1 VEIYKGDKMSVI
13 DAERVFE
20 DDLESRGDRPDDS
33 EDMNVELDSELPP
46 DLPEED
52 VDSEAEDRETRGTN
66 DPITT
71 YLREIGT
78 VPLLSRQREVEL
90 ATEIER
96 GKEEIFAAIFSMP
109 MALHYITQLG
119 AAIAGGELGLR
130 EVVEKADSDEED
142 GEDVLDPKPFL
153 KIISQLRRL
162 SDRQTKISKELKRA
176 RLSKKRQA
184 LLVEKRLAVTNKV
197 LALVKELHLSASRID
212 ELAQRLKRAAERFA
226 MTEEKALSKAKKAEV
241 STEIREFEN
250 AIGLPATEIN
260 TLARKVQEGERRVAG
275 AKKEF
280 TEANLR
286 LVVSIAK
293 KYLNRGLSFLDL
305 VQEGNLGLM
314 RAVEK
319 FDHRLGFRFSTYAT
333 WWIRQGITRG
343 LIDTGRTIR
352 IPVHRVELRNKILQ
366 AAHEM
371 QRKLG
376 REPLPE
382 ELGKEMRMS
391 VAELLKVMQVHGEPI
406 SLQTPVWEDGD
417 HLEDFVEDRVSR
429 EPEDAAMDGLLRT
442 DVRKALA
449 VLTPRQEKVLR
460 MRFGIDEK
468 RDYTLEELG
477 EMFSVTR
484 ERVRQIEQKSLQIL
498 RNPNRR
504 RPLISS
510 VTPGDGFSLN

>member
-1 VEIYKGDKMSVI
+1 MSTLN
-13 DAERVFE
+13 DNERIFD
-20 DDLESRGDRPDDS
+20 DDLENR
-33 EDMNVELDSELPP
+33 EDTLEETEETNLELGLSA
-46 DLPEED
+46 DLPEEEPESD
-52 VDSEAEDRETRGTN
+52 AIDREIKGTS

-90 ATEIER
+90 ASEIEH
-96 GKEEIFAAIFSMP
+96 GKDQVFAALFSMP
-109 MALHYITQLG
+109 MAIHYVAQLG
-119 AAIAGGELGLR
+119 AAIAGGDLTLR
-130 EVVEKADSDEED
+130 EVVEKSDNDEEEGD
-142 GEDVLDPKPFL
+142 DVLDPKPFL
-153 KIISQLRRL
+153 RTVARLRRL
-162 SDRQTKISKELKRA
+162 SDGQAKISRELKRA
-176 RLSKKRQA
+176 RLSKTRQA
-184 LLVEKRLAVTNKV
+184 LLNSKQLAVGNK
-197 LALVKELHLSASRID
+197 LVAVAKDLHLSAARVD
-212 ELAQRLKRAAERFA
+212 ELAQRLKRAADHLA
-226 MTEEKALSKAKKAEV
+226 AAQQKATPKGRKAE
-241 STEIREFEN
+241 TFAPEIREIED
-250 AIGLPATEIN
+250 AIGLTAMEIN
-260 TLARKVQEGERRVAG
+260 ILARKVHEGETAVTR

-319 FDHRLGFRFSTYAT
+319 FDYRLGFRFSTYAT

-366 AAHEM
+366 TAHQM
-371 QRKLG
+371 QRQLD
-376 REPLPE
+376 REPRPE
-382 ELGKEMRMS
+382 ELAKEMRMS
-391 VAELLKVMQVHGEPI
+391 VPDLLKVMQVHGEPV

-417 HLEDFVEDRVSR
+417 HLEDFVEDQINR
-429 EPEDAAMDGLLRT
+429 EPEEAAMDGILRR

-477 EMFSVTR
+477 EMFAVTR

-498 RNPNRR
+498 RNPSRR
-504 RPLISS
+504 RPL
-510 VTPGDGFSLN
+510 VTAASFNLN

>member
-1 VEIYKGDKMSVI
+1 MSTI
-13 DAERVFE
+13 NDREPIFDDDIESGE
-20 DDLESRGDRPDDS
+20 DRLEES
-33 EDMNVELDSELPP
+33 EGTNLELGLSADV
-46 DLPEED
+46 PEEE
-52 VDSEAEDRETRGTN
+52 VESETEDQQIRGTS

-96 GKEEIFAAIFSMP
+96 GKEQIFAALFSMP
-109 MALHYITQLG
+109 MALNFVTQLG
-119 AAIAGGELGLR
+119 AAIVSGDVGLR
-130 EVVEKADSDEED
+130 EVVEKSDGDEED
-142 GEDVLDPKPFL
+142 GDDVLDPKPFL
-153 KIISQLRRL
+153 KTIARLRRL
-162 SDRQTKISKELKRA
+162 SDGQITISRELKRA

-184 LLVEKRLAVTNKV
+184 LLASKQVVVGNKTVAV
-197 LALVKELHLSASRID
+197 AKELHLSAARID
-212 ELAQRLKRAAERFA
+212 ELAQRLKRAADHLTKVEP
-226 MTEEKALSKAKKAEV
+226 KALLRGTKAEA
-241 STEIREFEN
+241 TLEIGEIEN
-250 AIGLPATEIN
+250 AIGLPAMEIKA
-260 TLARKVQEGERRVAG
+260 LARKLQEGETTVTT

-319 FDHRLGFRFSTYAT
+319 FDYRLGFRFSTYAT

-352 IPVHRVELRNKILQ
+352 VPVHRVELRNKILQ
-366 AAHEM
+366 TAHQM
-371 QRKLG
+371 QRQLD
-376 REPLPE
+376 RDPRPE
-382 ELGKEMRMS
+382 ELAKEMRMS
-391 VAELLKVMQVHGEPI
+391 VPELLKVMQVHGEPV

-417 HLEDFVEDRVSR
+417 HLEDFVEDQVSR
-429 EPEDAAMDGLLRT
+429 EPEDAALDGILRQ

-477 EMFSVTR
+477 EMFAVTR

-498 RNPNRR
+498 RNPSRR
-504 RPLISS
+504 RPLG
-510 VTPGDGFSLN
+510 TAAGFNLN

>member
-1 VEIYKGDKMSVI
+1 MGTIHKGEKMSTINDREPIFDDDV
-13 DAERVFE
+13 ESGE
-20 DDLESRGDRPDDS
+20 DRLEES
-33 EDMNVELDSELPP
+33 EDTNLELGLSADV
-46 DLPEED
+46 PEEE
-52 VDSEAEDRETRGTN
+52 VESETEDQQIRGTS

-96 GKEEIFAAIFSMP
+96 GKEQIFAALFSMP
-109 MALHYITQLG
+109 MALNFVTQLG
-119 AAIAGGELGLR
+119 AAIVSGDLGLR
-130 EVVEKADSDEED
+130 EVVEKSDGDEED
-142 GEDVLDPKPFL
+142 GDDVLDPKPFL
-153 KIISQLRRL
+153 KTIARLRRL
-162 SDRQTKISKELKRA
+162 SDGQITISRELKRA

-184 LLVEKRLAVTNKV
+184 LLASKQMVVGKKMVAI
-197 LALVKELHLSASRID
+197 AKELHLSAARID
-212 ELAQRLKRAAERFA
+212 ELAQRLKRAADHLTT
-226 MTEEKALSKAKKAEV
+226 TEQKALLRGRKAEAAL
-241 STEIREFEN
+241 EIGEIEN
-250 AIGLPATEIN
+250 AIGLSAMEIKA
-260 TLARKVQEGERRVAG
+260 LARKLQEGETTVTT

-319 FDHRLGFRFSTYAT
+319 FDYRLGFRFSTYAT

-352 IPVHRVELRNKILQ
+352 VPVHRVELRNKILQ
-366 AAHEM
+366 TAHQM
-371 QRKLG
+371 QRQLD
-376 REPLPE
+376 RDPRPE
-382 ELGKEMRMS
+382 ELAKEMRMS
-391 VAELLKVMQVHGEPI
+391 VPELLKVMQVHGEPV

-417 HLEDFVEDRVSR
+417 HLEDFVEDQVSR
-429 EPEDAAMDGLLRT
+429 EPEDAALDGILRQ

-477 EMFSVTR
+477 EMFAVTR

-498 RNPNRR
+498 RNPSRR
-504 RPLISS
+504 RPP
-510 VTPGDGFSLN
+510 VTAAGFNLN